1 MLRLIALAVGLAL
14 TALPPSA
21 GALDQRLARMATG
34 SLAGAYFPV
43 GVALCRLVNETRR
56 EHGIRC
62 SAQPSEG
69 SVANIEALRAG
80 AADFA
85 IVQSDVQNAAMRG
98 GGVFAGEPAFEDLR
112 AVMSLHP
119 EPLTVVAR
127 ADAGIER
134 FEDLF
139 GKRISYG
146 NPGSGQRALWDTL
159 AGRMGWTPAS
169 FTAALELDPDQQAA
183 ALCDGRIDAF
193 VFAIGHPAPSIL
205 EATSGCDAVLVP
217 VTGPRIS
224 ALVSVNPFYFET
236 DIPGGLYRGNPDD
249 VPTFG
254 VGATLVTRAD
264 VADDVVATLFDSVF
278 GNIETLRGLDPV
290 LSDLDPREMA
300 TDGLT
305 APLHPAAEAILSRQ
319 GLDRIARHCGRAR
332 TPDLMR
338 AAMRG

>member
-1 MLRLIALAVGLAL
+1 MLRTIALAVGLAL
-14 TALPPSA
+14 TALPPAA

-34 SLAGAYFPV
+34 NLAGAYFPV
-43 GVALCRLVNETRR
+43 GVAICRLVNETRR

-62 SAQPSEG
+62 SAQPSGG
-69 SVANIEALRAG
+69 SVANIGALRAG
-80 AADFA
+80 EVDFA
-85 IVQSDVQNAAMRG
+85 IVQSDVQNAALRG

-146 NPGSGQRALWDTL
+146 LPGSGARGVWDNV
-159 AGRMGWTPAS
+159 AGRMGWDARS
-169 FTAALELDPDQQAA
+169 FAATLELDPDQQAA
-183 ALCDGRIDAF
+183 ALCEGRIDAF
-193 VFAIGHPAPSIL
+193 VFSLGHPAPSIL

-217 VTGPRIS
+217 VTGQRIS
-224 ALVSVNPFYFET
+224 ALVAVNPFYFET
-236 DIPGGLYRGNPDD
+236 VIPGGLYRGNPDD

-264 VADDVVATLFDSVF
+264 VTDEVVATLVDSVF

-290 LSDLDPREMA
+290 LSELDAKEMA

-305 APLHPAAEAILSRQ
+305 APLHPAA
-319 GLDRIARHCGRAR
+319 
-332 TPDLMR
+332 
-338 AAMRG
+338 AAVYRDKGWIE